1 MKPPCCPCIICIM
14 RLGPQSPGPPAMAGM
29 AIAPITAAVK
39 AAPSVR
45 IVLRFISLPHRVRVS
60 MRPRC
65 RVSVAGVCQA
75 GGRLVSLCRRARI
88 CDRVIHTFFRPNA
101 KPGYERDMT
110 DHMPHILVVDDHREI
125 RDAVTRYLEKNGL
138 RAKSAKSAAEMDV
151 ALQGGR
157 FDLVILDVMMPGE
170 DGLSAARRLATA
182 GGPPVLMLSAL
193 GDETD
198 RIVGL
203 EVGADD
209 YLPKPFNPR
218 ELLARVKAILRRS
231 ERPEPLAGHIGGRRL
246 VFAGWVLD
254 TDTRALTHEDGRE
267 VSLTTAE
274 FKLLTAFLERPRF
287 VLSRD
292 QLLDITSGRTAD
304 VFDRTIDNQVSR
316 LRRKIEDDPAH
327 PRIIATIRAGGYSL
341 AADVREVL

>member
-1 MKPPCCPCIICIM
+1 M
-14 RLGPQSPGPPAMAGM
+14 S
-29 AIAPITAAVK
+29 
-39 AAPSVR
+39 
-45 IVLRFISLPHRVRVS
+45 
-60 MRPRC
+60 
-65 RVSVAGVCQA
+65 
-75 GGRLVSLCRRARI
+75 
-88 CDRVIHTFFRPNA
+88 DHT
-101 KPGYERDMT
+101 
-110 DHMPHILVVDDHREI
+110 PHILVVDDHREI

-138 RAKSAKSAAEMDV
+138 RAQSVKSAAEMDA

-157 FDLVILDVMMPGE
+157 FDLIILDVMMPGE
-170 DGLSAARRLATA
+170 DGLSAARRLAAA

-193 GDETD
+193 GEDTD

-209 YLPKPFNPR
+209 YLVKPFNPR

-231 ERPEPLAGHIGGRRL
+231 ARHEPLAGSLGGRKL
-246 VFAGWVLD
+246 AFAGWVLD
-254 TDTRALTHEDGRE
+254 TDTRQLTHDNGREAALT
-267 VSLTTAE
+267 SAE

-292 QLLDITSGRTAD
+292 QLLDITSGRTAE

-341 AADVREVL
+341 ATDVREVN